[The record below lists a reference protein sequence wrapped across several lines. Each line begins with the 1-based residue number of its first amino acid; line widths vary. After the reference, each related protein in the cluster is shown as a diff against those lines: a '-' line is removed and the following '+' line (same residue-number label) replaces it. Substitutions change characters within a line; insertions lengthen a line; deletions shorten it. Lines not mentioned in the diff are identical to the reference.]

1 MKIVQLSDTVSVSEQ
16 ITPQNV
22 AEIAAAGFKVIVNNR
37 PDGEAQNQPSSTDIS
52 RAAEEAGLR
61 YYHLPITGHNFP
73 GDDPEL
79 MTSLMN
85 NLDEPVLAFC
95 RSGTRCTNLW
105 VATRSPDDMQDAVNH
120 ARSLGYD
127 LSMVVRR

>member
-1 MKIVQLSDTVSVSEQ
+1 MKIVQLSDTVSVSDQ

-37 PDGEAQNQPSSTDIS
+37 PDGEARNQPASADIS
-52 RAAEEAGLR
+52 RAAEAAGLR
-61 YYHLPITGHNFP
+61 YYYLPVTGYNFP
-73 GDDPEL
+73 GEDPEL
-79 MTSLMN
+79 MASLMN
-85 NLDEPVLAFC
+85 NPDEPVLAFC

-105 VATRSPDDMQDAVNH
+105 VATRSSDDIQDAFNH

>member
-1 MKIVQLSDTVSVSEQ
+1 MRIVKLSDTVSVSEQ
-16 ITPQNV
+16 ITPQDV

-37 PDGEAQNQPSSTDIS
+37 PDGEAQNQPSNTDIS

-61 YYHLPITGHNFP
+61 YYHLPITGYNFP
-73 GDDPEL
+73 GEDPEL
-79 MTSLMN
+79 IASLMN
-85 NLDEPVLAFC
+85 SPDEPVLAFC

-105 VATRSPDDMQDAVNH
+105 VATRTPDEVEGAVDH

-127 LSMVVRR
+127 LSFVAPR

>member
-61 YYHLPITGHNFP
+61 YYHLPITGYNFP